1 MAIKQIKLHYSSFDL
16 EYDAH
21 KHWSHDDTALI
32 DAIEKLVAHEG
43 EKNKLSNER
52 YHAHASFKKVMEP
65 VENLFAE
72 ISVAVKDFAKQAD
85 DFDLKLTGFN
95 KTNIEELINVYNA
108 TGERVTAFHE
118 ILVPLSNTIMAL
130 YPATDATEEDIDP
143 NQIEPEWAHFDKI
156 KSKHYDNWQNQSIN
170 ISSFNNLEERMRAHF
185 DNLEKQNENNRYYV
199 NDILLNYNIF
209 IAKVDGIYL
218 FWEELQ
224 KRIILLNRFYNSTD
238 SIEKIQ
244 KLN

>member
-1 MAIKQIKLHYSSFDL
+1 MAIKQIKLHYSTFDL

-32 DAIEKLVAHEG
+32 DAVEKLVAYEG

-52 YHAHASFKKVMEP
+52 YYAHASCKKEMEP
-65 VENLFAE
+65 VENSFAE
-72 ISVAVKDFAKQAD
+72 ISVAVKDLAQQAD

-95 KTNIEELINVYNA
+95 KTNIDELIDVYNV

-130 YPATDATEEDIDP
+130 YPVANAIEEDMDP
-143 NQIEPEWAHFDKI
+143 NQIDPVWEHFNNI
-156 KSKHYDNWQNQSIN
+156 KSKHYQHWEKQSIN
-170 ISSFNNLEERMRAHF
+170 ISSFDDLEQRMRAHF

-199 NDILLNYNIF
+199 NDILLNYNVF

-224 KRIILLNRFYNSTD
+224 KRIILLNRFYNNTD